1 MKRLDALERKHG
13 KRQRWQ
19 ETETSFRAAKK
30 RLEDKNSRRQ
40 MFQLHKLSSERMFL
54 LEMKRKYAGIEL
66 LQ

>member
-1 MKRLDALERKHG
+1 MLLKENMEWDSVGRRLKHHSELQRNALK
-13 KRQRWQ
+13 
-19 ETETSFRAAKK
+19 T
-30 RLEDKNSRRQ
+30 KNSRRQ